1 MKPWID
7 RKTKALIDA
16 AIIDSR
22 LKKSYQRYR
31 NREYRQNPMS
41 KEQFK
46 REVMREKGME
56 VN

>member
-1 MKPWID
+1 MKSWID

-16 AIIDSR
+16 AIIDAR

-31 NREYRQNPMS
+31 NREYRQSPMS